1 MFRLTMLKMTAKGLW
16 AHKLRFVFTGLA
28 VVLGVAFMAG
38 TQILTDTMG
47 KTFDGLFE
55 SSNQG
60 VDVVVRRA
68 AAIKGDFTS
77 GGAEVR
83 ERVDTATLDRIR
95 GIDGVDAAAGSI
107 DGQAALVGPDGKAD
121 AASGFNGVIGANW
134 VEDQRLNPFT
144 IATGHAPRAPDEA
157 LIDQTTFDK
166 DHHTLGDTITV
177 LGKGTPRP
185 LTLVG
190 TAKFGDVGGLPGI
203 TLVGVTDA
211 TAQELF
217 AEPGAYDSVVVASDG
232 SISADALATRIS
244 GLLGSGE
251 IGGSEKF
258 EVLTGAADTAN
269 DKADLKEGLGFFNNF
284 LMAFAYVALFVGMF
298 IIYNTFS
305 IVVAQRARDMAMLR
319 AIGASRAQ
327 VVRSVVFESVA
338 VGVVAS
344 AVGLGAGVLM
354 SYGLRALL
362 SAVSLDIPGGPIVI
376 TASTVTTAFLVGT
389 AITVA
394 SALWP
399 AVRSSRVKPIAA
411 MRDVAID
418 VTGSSV
424 ARTGAGLAV
433 LGLGVAS
440 FAAGIMGA
448 GSALALIGFGT
459 VATIIGVFVLG
470 PIIAR
475 PLMHVLGAPIQAI
488 SGTTGRL
495 ARENAKRNPKR
506 SSATASALMIGVA
519 LVGFITILAS
529 STKAAVS
536 DTVAKS
542 LQADYVVA
550 SGSFGTG
557 GLSPEIEADLSAL
570 PQVAAVSP
578 LRTSPVGVGDGS
590 SQVAAVDTQVID
602 QLATLDVS
610 AGRMADVSGTSV
622 AVDAGKAQD
631 DGLAVGDKV
640 TLTFARTGPVEL
652 TVKAIFDQAPPGADG
667 TPYLVGLDTY
677 EANVT
682 DQFDRQV
689 FVKAANGV
697 SAADSRAALDTALER
712 WPNGELQDQ
721 AAFKE
726 SITSQIDT
734 VLNLIYGLLGLAIVI
749 ALIGIANTLALSV
762 HERRRE
768 LGLLRAVGMTRPQV
782 RSAIRWESVMIAL
795 MGTFL
800 GFALAVAGSWG
811 IISAISA
818 DDPMSLVVP
827 PVQLTVIVVL
837 ASVAGVLA
845 AVGPARRAARLDIL
859 AAIAS
864 H

>member
-1 MFRLTMLKMTAKGLW
+1 MFKLTWKGLW
-16 AHKLRFVFTGLA
+16 AHKLRFALTGLA

-55 SSNQG
+55 SANDG

-68 AAIKGDFTS
+68 AAVEGDFV
-77 GGAEVR
+77 EVR
-83 ERVDTATLDRIR
+83 ERVDTATLDQIR
-95 GIDGVDAAAGSI
+95 AVDGVDAAAGSI
-107 DGQAALVGPDGKAD
+107 EGQAALVGPDGKAE
-121 AASGFNGVIGANW
+121 AASGFGGVIGANW

-144 IATGHAPRAPDEA
+144 IATGNAPRAPTEA
-157 LIDQTTFDK
+157 VIDQTTFDN
-166 DHHTLGDTITV
+166 DHHTLGDSITV
-177 LGKGTPRP
+177 LGKGEPRQ
-185 LTLVG
+185 LTIVG
-190 TAKFGDVGGLPGI
+190 TAKFGDAGGLPGM

-217 AEPGAYDSVVVASDG
+217 AEPGAYDSVIVASDG
-232 SISADALATRIS
+232 SVSADALSERIS
-244 GLLGSGE
+244 NQLGGA
-251 IGGSEKF
+251 EKF

-269 DKADLKEGLGFFNNF
+269 NKADLQEGLGFFNTF
-284 LMAFAYVALFVGMF
+284 LMAFAYIALFVGMF

-338 VGVVAS
+338 VGVIAS
-344 AVGLGAGVLM
+344 AVGLGVGVLM
-354 SYGLRALL
+354 SFGLRALL
-362 SAVSLDIPGGPIVI
+362 SAVGLDIPGGPIVI
-376 TASTVTTAFLVGT
+376 TLSTVMTAFLVGT

-411 MRDVAID
+411 LRDVAID
-418 VTGSSV
+418 VSGSSV

-433 LGLGVAS
+433 LGIGVAS
-440 FAAGIMGA
+440 FAAGILGA

-470 PIIAR
+470 PIIAL
-475 PLMHVLGAPIQAI
+475 PLMHVLGAPIQKI

-506 SSATASALMIGVA
+506 TSATASALMIGVT

-529 STKAAVS
+529 STKASVA
-536 DTVAKS
+536 DTVSKS

-570 PQVAAVSP
+570 PEVAAVSP
-578 LRTSPVGVGDGS
+578 LRSSPIAIGDGS
-590 SQVAAVDTQVID
+590 SQVAAVDTAVIS
-602 QLATLDVS
+602 QLADMAVTS
-610 AGRMADVSGTSV
+610 GRIEDVSGTSV
-622 AVDAGKAQD
+622 AVEAGQAED
-631 DGLAVGDKV
+631 DELVVGDKV

-652 TVKAIFDQAPPGADG
+652 TVKAIFDQSPPGAEG
-667 TPYLVGLDTY
+667 VPYVVGLDTY

-689 FVKAANGV
+689 FVKAAGGV
-697 SAADSRAALDTALER
+697 SAAQSRAALDQALVR

-734 VLNLIYGLLGLAIVI
+734 ILNLIYGLLGLAIVI

-800 GFALAVAGSWG
+800 GFVLAVAGAWG
-811 IISAISA
+811 IVTAISG
-818 DDPMSLVVP
+818 DEPMSLVVP

-845 AVGPARRAARLDIL
+845 ALLPARRAARLDIL
-859 AAIAS
+859 TAIAS
-864 H
+864 Q

>member
-1 MFRLTMLKMTAKGLW
+1 MFKLTWKGLW
-16 AHKLRFVFTGLA
+16 AHKLRFALTGLA

-55 SSNQG
+55 SANEG
-60 VDVVVRRA
+60 VDVVVRRDTPVSSA
-68 AAIKGDFTS
+68 FEG
-77 GGAEVR
+77 EVR
-83 ERVDTATLDRIR
+83 ERVDTATLDKIR
-95 GIDGVDAAAGSI
+95 GVDGVDAAAGSI
-107 DGQAALVGPDGKAD
+107 EGQAALVGPDGKAD
-121 AASGFNGVIGANW
+121 AASGFGGVIGANW

-144 IATGHAPRAPDEA
+144 IATGNAPRAPAEVV
-157 LIDQTTFDK
+157 IDQNTFDS
-166 DHHTLGDTITV
+166 DHHALGDTITV
-177 LGKGTPRP
+177 LGKGEPRP
-185 LTLVG
+185 LTIVG
-190 TAKFGDVGGLPGI
+190 TAMFGDAGGLPGM

-217 AEPGAYDSVVVASDG
+217 AEPGDYDSVVVASDG
-232 SISADALATRIS
+232 SVSDDVLASRIS
-244 GLLGSGE
+244 STLGDAG
-251 IGGSEKF
+251 KF

-269 DKADLKEGLGFFNNF
+269 SKADLKEGLGFFNTF
-284 LMAFAYVALFVGMF
+284 LLAFAYIALFVGMF

-338 VGVVAS
+338 VGVIAS
-344 AVGLGAGVLM
+344 AVGLGVGVLM
-354 SYGLRALL
+354 SFGLRALL
-362 SAVSLDIPGGPIVI
+362 SAVGLEIPSGPIMI
-376 TASTVTTAFLVGT
+376 TASTVVTAFIVGT
-389 AITVA
+389 LITVA

-411 MRDVAID
+411 LRDVAID
-418 VTGSSV
+418 VSGSSV

-433 LGLGVAS
+433 LGLGVSS

-448 GSALALIGFGT
+448 GSALVLIGFGT

-470 PIIAR
+470 PVIAL
-475 PLMHVLGAPIQAI
+475 PLMHVLGAPIQKI

-506 SSATASALMIGVA
+506 TSATASALMIGVA

-529 STKAAVS
+529 STKAS
-536 DTVAKS
+536 IGDTLSKS

-550 SGSFGTG
+550 SGSFGNG

-570 PQVAAVSP
+570 PEVATVSP
-578 LRTSPVGVGDGS
+578 LRSSPIAVGDAS
-590 SQVAAVDTQVID
+590 SVVAAVDTQVID
-602 QLATLDVS
+602 QVADLGVT
-610 AGRMADVSGTSV
+610 AGRLADVAGASV
-622 AVDAGKAQD
+622 AVEDRKAKD
-631 DGLAVGDKV
+631 DGLVVGDKV

-652 TVKAIFDQAPPGADG
+652 TVRALIDRPPPGADG
-667 TPYLVGLDTY
+667 TVYVIGLDTY

-689 FVKAANGV
+689 FVKVADGV
-697 SAADSRAALDTALER
+697 SAGQSKAALDTALAK

-726 SITSQIDT
+726 SITGQIDII
-734 VLNLIYGLLGLAIVI
+734 LNLIYGLLGLAIVI

-811 IISAISA
+811 IISAIKGDS
-818 DDPMSLVVP
+818 PISLVVP

-845 AVGPARRAARLDIL
+845 AVGPARRAAKLDIL

-864 H
+864 Q

>member
-1 MFRLTMLKMTAKGLW
+1 MFKLTWKGLW
-16 AHKLRFVFTGLA
+16 AHKLRFALTGLA
-28 VVLGVAFMAG
+28 VILGVAFMAG

-47 KTFDGLFE
+47 KTFDGIFE
-55 SSNQG
+55 SANQG

-68 AAIKGDFTS
+68 AAVKSDF
-77 GGAEVR
+77 GEEVR
-83 ERVDTATLDRIR
+83 ERVDTATLAKIR
-95 GIDGVDAAAGSI
+95 AVPGVDAAAGSI
-107 DGQAALVGPDGKAD
+107 QGQAALVGPDGKAD
-121 AASGFNGVIGANW
+121 AAQGFGGVIGANW

-144 IATGHAPRAPDEA
+144 IATGNAPRSPDDA
-157 LIDQTTFDK
+157 VIDQATFDR
-166 DHHTLGDTITV
+166 DHHVLGDTITV
-177 LGKGTPRP
+177 LGKGAPRP
-185 LTLVG
+185 LTVVG
-190 TAKFGDVGGLPGI
+190 TATFGDVGGLPGV

-217 AEPGAYDSVVVASDG
+217 AEPGTYDSVVVASDG
-232 SISADALATRIS
+232 SVSADALSARIS
-244 GLLGSGE
+244 TTLGDDA
-251 IGGSEKF
+251 KF
-258 EVLTGAADTAN
+258 EVLTGAADTAKS
-269 DKADLKEGLGFFNNF
+269 KADLEKGLGFFNTF
-284 LMAFAYVALFVGMF
+284 LMAFAYIALFVGMF

-305 IVVAQRARDMAMLR
+305 IVVAQRAKDMAMLR

-338 VGVVAS
+338 VGVIAS
-344 AVGLGAGVLM
+344 AIGLAVGVLM
-354 SYGLRALL
+354 SFGLRALL
-362 SAVSLDIPGGPIVI
+362 SAVGLEVPSGPIVI
-376 TASTVTTAFLVGT
+376 TPSTVLTAFVVGT

-411 MRDVAID
+411 LRDVAID
-418 VTGSSV
+418 VSGSSL

-440 FAAGIMGA
+440 FAAGILGA
-448 GSALALIGFGT
+448 GSALVLIGFGT

-470 PIIAR
+470 PVLAI
-475 PLMHVLGAPIQAI
+475 PLMHVLGTPIQKI

-506 SSATASALMIGVA
+506 TSATASALMIGVA

-529 STKAAVS
+529 STKES
-536 DTVAKS
+536 IGSTLSKS
-542 LQADYVVA
+542 LRADYVVA
-550 SGSFGTG
+550 SGSFGNG

-570 PQVAAVSP
+570 PEVAAVSP
-578 LRTSPVGVGDGS
+578 LRSSPVEVSDAS
-590 SQVAAVDTQVID
+590 SQVAAVDTQTIGQVAD
-602 QLATLDVS
+602 LGVT
-610 AGRMADVSGTSV
+610 AGRLADVSGASV
-622 AVDAGKAQD
+622 AVEDRKAEH
-631 DGLAVGDKV
+631 DGLAVGD
-640 TLTFARTGPVEL
+640 TITMTFARTGPVEL
-652 TVKAIFDQAPPGADG
+652 TVRALIDRPPPGADG
-667 TPYLVGLDTY
+667 VVYVVGLDTY

-689 FVKAANGV
+689 FVKVADGV
-697 SAADSRAALDTALER
+697 SPTQGKAALDTVLTR
-712 WPNGELQDQ
+712 WPNGTLQDQ
-721 AAFKE
+721 AAFRQ
-726 SITSQIDT
+726 SITGQID
-734 VLNLIYGLLGLAIVI
+734 VILNLIYGLLGLAIVI

-811 IISAISA
+811 IISAIKGDS
-818 DDPMSLVVP
+818 PISLVVP

-845 AVGPARRAARLDIL
+845 AVGPARRAAKLDIL

>member
-1 MFRLTMLKMTAKGLW
+1 
-16 AHKLRFVFTGLA
+16 
-28 VVLGVAFMAG
+28 
-38 TQILTDTMG
+38 
-47 KTFDGLFE
+47 
-55 SSNQG
+55 
-60 VDVVVRRA
+60 RRA
-68 AAIKGDFTS
+68 SAVEGDFV
-77 GGAEVR
+77 EVR
-83 ERVDTATLDRIR
+83 ERVDTATLDQIR
-95 GIDGVDAAAGSI
+95 AVPGVDAAAGSI
-107 DGQAALVGPDGKAD
+107 EGQAALVGPDGKAD
-121 AASGFNGVIGANW
+121 AASGFGGVIGANW
-134 VEDQRLNPFT
+134 VEDERLNPFT
-144 IATGHAPRAPDEA
+144 IATGIAPRAPNEA
-157 LIDQTTFDK
+157 VIDQTTFDND
-166 DHHTLGDTITV
+166 DHALGDTITV
-177 LGKGTPRP
+177 LGKGTPRA

-190 TAKFGDVGGLPGI
+190 TAKFGDAGGLPGI

-232 SISADALATRIS
+232 SVSPDALSERISAALGDPAT
-244 GLLGSGE
+244 
-251 IGGSEKF
+251 SESARF

-269 DKADLKEGLGFFNNF
+269 NKADLKEGLGFFSTF
-284 LMAFAYVALFVGMF
+284 LLAFAYIALFVGMF

-338 VGVVAS
+338 VGVIAS
-344 AVGLGAGVLM
+344 GIGLGVGVLM
-354 SYGLRALL
+354 SFGLRALL
-362 SAVSLDIPGGPIVI
+362 GAVGLDIPSGPIVI
-376 TASTVTTAFLVGT
+376 TPSTVTTAFLVGT
-389 AITVA
+389 LITVA

-411 MRDVAID
+411 LRDVAID
-418 VTGSSV
+418 VSGSSV

-440 FAAGIMGA
+440 FAAGILGA

-470 PIIAR
+470 PIIAL
-475 PLMHVLGAPIQAI
+475 PLMHVLGAPIQRI

-506 SSATASALMIGVA
+506 TSATASALMIGVA

-536 DTVAKS
+536 DTVSKS
-542 LQADYVVA
+542 LQADYVIA
-550 SGSFGTG
+550 SGSFGNG

-570 PQVAAVSP
+570 PEVAVVSA
-578 LRTSPVGVGDGS
+578 LRSSPIAVGDGS
-590 SQVAAVDTQVID
+590 SQVAAVDTKVID
-602 QLATLDVS
+602 QLAAMDVTE
-610 AGRMADVSGTSV
+610 GRLADVSGTSV
-622 AVDAGKAQD
+622 AIDAGKAED
-631 DGLAVGDKV
+631 DELVIGDKV
-640 TLTFARTGPVEL
+640 TLTFARTGAVDL
-652 TVKAIFDQAPPGADG
+652 TVKAIFDQAPPGAEG
-667 TPYLVGLDTY
+667 IPYIVGLDTY

-689 FVKAANGV
+689 FVKTADGV
-697 SAADSRAALDTALER
+697 SAAQSKAALDTALER

-726 SITSQIDT
+726 SITSQIDMI
-734 VLNLIYGLLGLAIVI
+734 LNLIYGLLGLAIVI

-800 GFALAVAGSWG
+800 GFVLAVAGSWG
-811 IISAISA
+811 IVTAISGEE
-818 DDPMSLVVP
+818 PMSLVVP

-845 AVGPARRAARLDIL
+845 ALGPARRAARLDIL